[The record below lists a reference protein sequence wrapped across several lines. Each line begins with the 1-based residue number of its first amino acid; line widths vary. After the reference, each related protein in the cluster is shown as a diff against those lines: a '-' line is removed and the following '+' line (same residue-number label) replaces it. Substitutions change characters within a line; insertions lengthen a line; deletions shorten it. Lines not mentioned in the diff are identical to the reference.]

1 MGKINIH
8 DQEIVSP
15 TNISLIEKGHKK
27 LIEIHS
33 HIKDLVNLEG
43 NKNDLTEIFF
53 ALSYFYENYLIN
65 EEMILKKTGY
75 QNLEN
80 HSASHKEFIG
90 EIEKLKDTINMDAK
104 LVLKELDDFIGSWL
118 SSHEAN
124 FNAELVEFLKNKG
137 YIPN

>member
-33 HIKDLVNLEG
+33 HIKDLANLEG